1 MNSNEII
8 VRNFFP
14 PRISQDPNLYSSM
27 LGWGEREKFEAGS
40 NDSRK
45 IFEYFVLECGMN
57 LAFYYT
63 IDGKFYGI
71 HREEEPI
78 EFLEL
83 PLVPNWDGNYIWE
96 SCHSNTH
103 EEGRTLCFVDDP
115 NDLWDSI
122 RIKGKSLDYILAHSF
137 ITSLK

>member
-1 MNSNEII
+1 MNNDEII

-14 PRISQDPNLYSSM
+14 PRITQDSNLYSSM
-27 LGWGEREKFEAGS
+27 RGRGVREKFEAGS
-40 NDSRK
+40 NDARK
-45 IFEYFVLECGMN
+45 VFEYLVAECGMN

-63 IDGKFYGI
+63 IDGEFYGI
-71 HREEEPI
+71 HREAEPI

-83 PLVPNWDGNYIWE
+83 PLVPNWDGKYIWE

-122 RIKGKSLDYILAHSF
+122 RIKGKSLDFILAHSF